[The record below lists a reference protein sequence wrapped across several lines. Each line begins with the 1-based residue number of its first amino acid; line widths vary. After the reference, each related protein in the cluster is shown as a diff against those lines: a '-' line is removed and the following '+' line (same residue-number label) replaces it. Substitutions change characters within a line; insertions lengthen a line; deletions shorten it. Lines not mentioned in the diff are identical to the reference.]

1 MVGKGAWGLMTVLA
15 TLVATYAF
23 AAIALP
29 GVRSPIV
36 ADLFTEKALRALLH
50 LAPGGIAIV
59 AGAFQFSTRIR
70 FGSPRIHRVLG
81 RAYVVAALIG
91 GVAGGML
98 APSSTGGVAGHFGF
112 GLLAV
117 LWVTTTLLA
126 WTRARARAFTAH
138 RAWMIRS
145 YALCLAAVTLRLYLP
160 LSGAIGIPFDDAYP
174 AIAWLCWVP
183 NLVVAEWLVIPGRWA
198 PLEPALG

>member
-1 MVGKGAWGLMTVLA
+1 MARRGAWGLMTVLA
-15 TLVATYAF
+15 TLVAAYAF
-23 AAIALP
+23 TAIALP
-29 GVRSPIV
+29 GFRPPFI
-36 ADLFTEKALRALLH
+36 ADLFAEKALRMLLH

-59 AGAFQFSTRIR
+59 TGALQFNTRLR
-70 FGSPRIHRVLG
+70 FGAPHIHRVLG
-81 RAYVVAALIG
+81 RVYVVAALMG

-98 APSSTGGVAGHFGF
+98 APSSTGGVTGHLGF

-117 LWVTTTLLA
+117 LWVGSTLLA
-126 WTRARARAFTAH
+126 WTGARARDFTAH

-160 LSGAIGIPFDDAYP
+160 LSGAMGIPFEEAYP

-183 NLVVAEWLVIPGRWA
+183 NLLVVEWIVIPGRWA
-198 PLEPALG
+198 PLEPALR